1 MKSHYLLTILLAS
14 IITACSA
21 PANETN
27 NSTAPEPVPVAKTN
41 SSTAPEPVPVDKNNS
56 KEMKDLTGMTP
67 QQHIE
72 KIAAN
77 KGKFGTGDIMR
88 RFFFGNLEPLGT
100 QPGGAGMVVN
110 LFNKKNDVTFSY
122 CTTYDVVVAVKKG
135 KVTEFPAAEVK

>member
-27 NSTAPEPVPVAKTN
+27 NSTVTEPVPVAKTN
-41 SSTAPEPVPVDKNNS
+41 SSTAPEPVPVASNNS

-72 KIAAN
+72 KITAN
-77 KGKFGTGDIMR
+77 KGKFGTGDAMR
-88 RFFFGNLEPLGT
+88 RFFFGDLEPIGI

-122 CTTYDVVVAVKKG
+122 CTTFDVIVAVKKG